1 MKGEGSVFRRLDNG
15 KWYFRLRVKVD
26 GEIRELREEIP
37 GIYDSA
43 DAAWRA
49 SKDIRHENLAKIAR
63 HEVRPSNI
71 ENVTCGELL
80 TQYVEHVKKNRP
92 RSAYDIERQVES
104 QLRPFFGTT
113 KVAKLTTRMLDAFI
127 EQRQKQGRKFAT
139 IRNDLAY
146 FRSALRLELKN
157 TPCRILA
164 VPHFPT
170 ITVDNTRTGFL
181 DFPQYEVIL
190 DHLPVS
196 IRCLFV
202 VAYHIGN
209 RLGALLDL
217 KWHQIDFDLGVIFLD
232 SRHGNKTAG
241 TAPIYGDMRK
251 WLTQQKQIRD
261 ELSGVRE
268 GLFFGIPKIARST
281 RTSRLAMAA
290 IEESRGQ
297 RLDPL
302 KLRGKTPLRKLVRRI
317 FYFMISAGL
326 PFETWSRRQG
336 SASDAPWR

>member
-1 MKGEGSVFRRLDNG
+1 MSNTSRRIG
-15 KWYFRLRVKVD
+15 RV
-26 GEIRELREEIP
+26 
-37 GIYDSA
+37 
-43 DAAWRA
+43 
-49 SKDIRHENLAKIAR
+49 
-63 HEVRPSNI
+63 
-71 ENVTCGELL
+71 LL
-80 TQYVEHVKKNRP
+80 
-92 RSAYDIERQVES
+92 DIERQVES

-196 IRCLFV
+196 IKCLFV

-217 KWHQIDFDLGVIFLD
+217 KWHQIDFDLRVVFLD
-232 SRHGNKTAG
+232 SRHGNKTTG

-261 ELSGVRE
+261 EHFPACEKVFFWYPQDCEIDPYFKTGHGGHRRKPGAEIRSFKASWKNAVKEAGAPDLLFLDLRRSAVRNMVQKAGVSERRAME
-268 GLFFGIPKIARST
+268 ITGHRTRSMLDRYNIVAIQDVQATGIQMDAWVAQQRQPK
-281 RTSRLAMAA
+281 
-290 IEESRGQ
+290 
-297 RLDPL
+297 
-302 KLRGKTPLRKLVRRI
+302 RKVVKRKKA
-317 FYFMISAGL
+317 SA
-326 PFETWSRRQG
+326 
-336 SASDAPWR
+336 